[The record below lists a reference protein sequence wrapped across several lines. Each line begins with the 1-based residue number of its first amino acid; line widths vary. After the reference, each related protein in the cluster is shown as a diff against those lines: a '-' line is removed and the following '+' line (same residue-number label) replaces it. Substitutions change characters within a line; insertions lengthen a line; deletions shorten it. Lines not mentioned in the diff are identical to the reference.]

1 MTTNQTPKPKKHRL
15 FFFFLFLILLLGGTI
30 VLSYPFWQQFTN
42 LEQTLQKEVQQ
53 LKTRL
58 AKLEKSQANKAHF
71 QGLETRINKQELAL
85 NTLIRQIAQQPQND
99 EDWKI
104 AEIDY
109 LITIAHHRLQLA
121 QDSQGALIA
130 LITADKRLQ
139 ALNKPE
145 LLKVRTELLKNIQSL
160 RELKHPDITRLALR
174 LAQAQTQTDKL
185 PLLQG
190 TRESYTPTSSSES
203 EKSEESSQEWQRVLL
218 DELKRLVVIRYN
230 KDAEKGFF
238 NPKQRHII
246 AQILQL
252 KLENARFFLLRHD
265 SNNFTTSIQAVRQWL
280 KSYYDQNDEKVKT
293 LETDLAKMEKIVLNP
308 PLPDLSNL
316 LKSLSAA
323 RGNQ

>member
-160 RELKHPDITRLALR
+160 RELKHPDITSLALR

-265 SNNFTTSIQAVRQWL
+265 NNNFTTSIQAVRQWL